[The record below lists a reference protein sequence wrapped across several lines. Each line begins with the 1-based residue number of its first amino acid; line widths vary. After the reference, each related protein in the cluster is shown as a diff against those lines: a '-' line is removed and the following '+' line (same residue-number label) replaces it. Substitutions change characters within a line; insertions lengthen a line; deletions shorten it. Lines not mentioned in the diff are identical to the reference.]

1 MKFEHF
7 SVLLDECIEGL
18 NIHSDGVYVD
28 GTAGGAGHSIEI
40 AKKLQNGMLISA
52 DRDKEA
58 VDTISERLKSFDFS
72 TVIHK
77 NFKDVPNYI
86 KDIGVLGVDGVLLDL
101 GVSSYQLDN
110 PDRGFSYRY
119 DAPLDMRM
127 GQTGI
132 SAKEV
137 VNNFSVEDISKI
149 LYNFGEEKFSFSIAR
164 NIEKERNIK
173 DIESTFEL
181 VDIIKKS
188 VPYKYTKGKHPAKKT
203 FQALRIFVNNE
214 LDDISIGIDNFFDI
228 LNPKGRLVVISF
240 HSLEDRIIKK
250 KFNEFAT
257 GCICSKNFP
266 ICICN
271 QNPKCI
277 KITKKPI
284 FPSLNE
290 LSENN
295 RSRSAKLRI
304 IEKV

>member
-7 SVLLDECIEGL
+7 SVLLDECIDGL
-18 NIHSDGVYVD
+18 KIDGDGIYID

-40 AKKLQNGMLISA
+40 AKKMQNGMLISA

-58 VDTISERLKSFDFS
+58 IDIISERLKSFNCS
-72 TVIHK
+72 KIIHK
-77 NFKDVPNYI
+77 NFKDIPNHVREM
-86 KDIGVLGVDGVLLDL
+86 GFFGVDGVLLDL

-127 GQTGI
+127 GQNGI
-132 SAKEV
+132 SAKQV
-137 VNNFSVEDISKI
+137 VNNFSVEDIAKI
-149 LYNFGEEKFSFSIAR
+149 LYNFGEEKFSFSIAK
-164 NIEKERNIK
+164 NIEKKRNIK
-173 DIESTFEL
+173 DINSTFEL
-181 VDIIKKS
+181 VEIIKKS

-214 LDDISIGIDNFFDI
+214 LDDISTGIDNFFDI

-250 KFNEFAT
+250 KFNEFST
-257 GCICSKNFP
+257 GCVCSKDFP

-271 QNPKCI
+271 QKPKCI
-277 KITKKPI
+277 RITKKPI
-284 FPSLNE
+284 LPSKDE
-290 LSENN
+290 LSINN

>member
-7 SVLLDECIEGL
+7 SVLLDECIDGL
-18 NIHSDGVYVD
+18 KIDGDGIYID

-40 AKKLQNGMLISA
+40 AKKMQNGMLISA

-58 VDTISERLKSFDFS
+58 IDIISERLKSFNCS
-72 TVIHK
+72 KIVHK
-77 NFKDVPNYI
+77 NFKDIPNHVREM
-86 KDIGVLGVDGVLLDL
+86 GFFGVDGVLLDL

-127 GQTGI
+127 GQNGI
-132 SAKEV
+132 SAKQV
-137 VNNFSVEDISKI
+137 VNNFSVEDIAKI
-149 LYNFGEEKFSFSIAR
+149 LYNFGEEKFSFSIAK
-164 NIEKERNIK
+164 NIEKKRNIK
-173 DIESTFEL
+173 DINSTFEL
-181 VDIIKKS
+181 VEIIKKS

-214 LDDISIGIDNFFDI
+214 LDDISTGIDNFFDI

-250 KFNEFAT
+250 KFNEFST
-257 GCICSKNFP
+257 GCVCSKDFP

-271 QNPKCI
+271 QKPKCI
-277 KITKKPI
+277 RITKKPI
-284 FPSLNE
+284 LPSKDE
-290 LSENN
+290 LSINN